1 MSRRIAAASS
11 RSRRGIAPIIS
22 VVIVV
27 ALAATALGTS
37 YLVLPRALGARASE
51 LSTAQCY
58 ECEGGVFAYVPH
70 PVSVAATTSKL
81 LATEWGNAS
90 IASISTEG
98 AVSNFATVPL
108 LDPNSTVNSIA
119 ISPGFGG
126 FTRNAVFEIQGP
138 YLLSISSNG
147 AHVHEF
153 AHLPG
158 VPNGTSVPSGLTFD
172 TVGSFGYQLVVTAAN
187 SIIDTVASNG
197 TVTNLIDNGEAC
209 PSQCF
214 FGPSIAP
221 LNFAPSFPYDD
232 VGPISLGGDIF
243 VGQAGSP
250 GNVLAISPQ
259 GYEVDFGNWTGAS
272 SVAFAPPSLC
282 GFGNTGDPYFYAD
295 YSAGTINELPADLF
309 TGGQGVIPESQ
320 AYVTGSYFENATPDG
335 IGNISDF
342 GGAADPFYTTSDSLW
357 AQAFVS
363 CPVFG
368 EVVQI
373 QHGNWYPYEM
383 AYDPLDK
390 DMYVTDNESNQAFF
404 FNAKS
409 VVIGQATVGTN
420 STGVAYDPANREML
434 VANSVSDNVSVFDAA
449 TNKVTGSIGVGADP
463 QGIGYDPRTH
473 DAYVANNGSNN
484 LSVIAPDN
492 QVIASV
498 ATGAEPFG
506 VAYDAQNGYIY
517 TANFGGTMTVVN
529 GTQVVATIHLNGSA
543 TNLVQNF
550 PTTKHGH
557 MFATEYNVSTVAR
570 VGINH
575 VLTYLPVGDEPFGI
589 AYDPETQ
596 DLYVSNHGSGTL
608 TILHGPTTV
617 VETVV
622 ISPEN
627 GPWGVAYDPANGLVY
642 IAGII
647 VGDPRSI
654 GGGGG

>member
-1 MSRRIAAASS
+1 MSRGIAATPIRA
-11 RSRRGIAPIIS
+11 RRGISPIIS

-37 YLVLPRALGARASE
+37 YLVLPRIVGVPGTD
-51 LSTAQCY
+51 LSTDQCY
-58 ECEGGVFAYVPH
+58 ECEGDVFAYVPH
-70 PVSVAATTSKL
+70 PVSLAATTSEL

-90 IASISTEG
+90 IVRISTEG

-108 LDPNSTVNSIA
+108 LDPNSSVNSIA

-138 YLLSISSNG
+138 YVVSISPNG
-147 AHVHEF
+147 AHVQEF
-153 AHLPG
+153 VQLPD
-158 VPNGTSVPSGLTFD
+158 VPAGTSVPSGITFD
-172 TVGSFGYQLVVTAAN
+172 TVGAFGYQLIVTAED
-187 SIIDTVASNG
+187 SIVDTVASNG
-197 TVTNLIDNGEAC
+197 TVTNIIDYGEVC
-209 PSQCF
+209 PSQCL
-214 FGPSIAP
+214 FGPTVAP

-232 VGPISLGGDIF
+232 VGPTSLGGDVF
-243 VGQAGSP
+243 VGQAGSY
-250 GNVLAISPQ
+250 GSVLAISPQ
-259 GYEVDFGNWTGAS
+259 GYEVDFGNWSGSS
-272 SVAFAPPSLC
+272 SVAFAPPTLC

-295 YSAGTINELPADLF
+295 NSTGTIDVLPSYEFLED
-309 TGGQGVIPESQ
+309 Q
-320 AYVTGSYFENATPDG
+320 AYVTSTNFGNITPTG
-335 IGNISDF
+335 IGNLSSY
-342 GGAADPFYTTSDSLW
+342 GGAADPFYETSDTIW

-363 CPVFG
+363 CPVWG

-383 AYDPLDK
+383 GYDPLDQ

-434 VANSVSDNVSVFDAA
+434 VANSASDNVSIFNAS

-463 QGIGYDPRTH
+463 QGVAYDPRTH

-492 QVIASV
+492 QVVASV
-498 ATGAEPFG
+498 ATSPEPFG

-517 TANFGGTMTVVN
+517 TANYGGSMTVVD

-543 TNLVQNF
+543 TNLVQNIR
-550 PTTKHGH
+550 TRHGH
-557 MFATEYNVSTVAR
+557 MFVTEFNVSTVAR
-570 VGINH
+570 VQVNH
-575 VLTYLPVGDEPFGI
+575 VLNYLPVGNEPFGI
-589 AYDPETQ
+589 AYDPQ
-596 DLYVSNHGSGTL
+596 DRDIFVSNHGSGTL

-617 VETVV
+617 LETLV
-622 ISPEN
+622 ISPAG

-647 VGDPRSI
+647 VGDPRTI